1 MPFGPLQRSTPAA
14 QHLPSFPAPAFGETD
29 GANQSIAAQVRV
41 KDWCEFTAGESRKWV
56 RTFYYCTVRIVVV
69 DAEKV

>member
-29 GANQSIAAQVRV
+29 GANQSIAAQVWV
-41 KDWCEFTAGESRKWV
+41 KDWCEFTAGESRK
-56 RTFYYCTVRIVVV
+56 
-69 DAEKV
+69 